1 MDMDLMFDH
10 FPVLE
15 SEELILGKIEEKHLQ
30 DLFRLYDND
39 KVFEYCGIIPKHNIQ
54 TVSKMIGHFERDYQK
69 RSRIKWGIFQ
79 KKDSQKFLGTIEK
92 W

>member
-1 MDMDLMFDH
+1 MDMDIMFDQ

-54 TVSKMIGHFERDYQK
+54 TVTRDKLSQRDYWWFNNISSNGVYPSSK
-69 RSRIKWGIFQ
+69 PD
-79 KKDSQKFLGTIEK
+79 DSIT
-92 W
+92 